1 MTKIPNAK
9 KKMMMMMMKQKQP
22 NLFAI
27 RRVQSDKT
35 DGKQQ
40 KGFGMINIPVTK
52 QYNFDIEDSVSHR
65 HQDRV

>member
-1 MTKIPNAK
+1 MQK
-9 KKMMMMMMKQKQP
+9 KKKNDDDDDETKTTKP
-22 NLFAI
+22 FCNKI